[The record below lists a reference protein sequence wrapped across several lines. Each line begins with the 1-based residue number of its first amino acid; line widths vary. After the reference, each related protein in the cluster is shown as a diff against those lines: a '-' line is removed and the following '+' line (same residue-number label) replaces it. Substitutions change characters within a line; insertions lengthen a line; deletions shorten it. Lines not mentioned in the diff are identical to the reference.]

1 MERIKALVSKI
12 IPDSFIY
19 HITNESWGF
28 EVLIMGKT
36 GNSFARAYWYHDDKD
51 SVYLNWLT
59 VSQESRKQG
68 IATELQKIRE
78 EIGRKIGAKCAYLQ
92 AENQSWMQSWYLRRG
107 YLIADDNQPNED
119 NLVWMRKEID
129 KHLKE

>member
-1 MERIKALVSKI
+1 MEKIKSLVSAI
-12 IPDSFIY
+12 IPNHFIY

-36 GNSFARAYWYHDDKD
+36 GNCFARAYWYHDDKD

-59 VSQESRKQG
+59 VSPESRNHG
-68 IATELQKIRE
+68 IATELQNIRE

-92 AENQSWMQSWYLRRG
+92 AENESWMQSWYKRRG
-107 YLIADDNQPNED
+107 YLIADDNLPNED
-119 NLVWMRKEID
+119 NLVWMQKEI
-129 KHLKE
+129 